1 MPRIGPLIGLIGLSP
16 APVGVQISPY
26 TQQFRV
32 SRQRIADA
40 EDSVAE
46 RNGFELSVP
55 ISKLTD
61 DNFQATFLQR
71 SDETK
76 IKRGRAATGIGISG

>member
-1 MPRIGPLIGLIGLSP
+1 M
-16 APVGVQISPY
+16 
-26 TQQFRV
+26 
-32 SRQRIADA
+32 
-40 EDSVAE
+40 AE